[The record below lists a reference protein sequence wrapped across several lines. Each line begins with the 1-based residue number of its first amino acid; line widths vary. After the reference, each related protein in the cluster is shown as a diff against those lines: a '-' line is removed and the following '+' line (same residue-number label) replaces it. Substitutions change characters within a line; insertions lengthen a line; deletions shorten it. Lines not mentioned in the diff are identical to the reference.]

1 MKTQCTTCGGVYDSV
16 SADGVPYFH
25 QCAPVRVLRVLE
37 LDGTY
42 STVLPGNE
50 GARRVVAERFVTR
63 PNERNENLQ
72 RAPIGGQAA
81 PIAVGKG
88 ITSVPDA
95 TIP

>member
-1 MKTQCTTCGGVYDSV
+1 
-16 SADGVPYFH
+16 
-25 QCAPVRVLRVLE
+25 VLRVLE

-72 RAPIGGQAA
+72 RDPVTGKAA
-81 PIAVGKG
+81 PIAAGKG